1 LERPVIPF
9 FFLPEVIEF
18 RPLITSL
25 FDLIQKQFEVKFI
38 ETEELVQ
45 DALIFDLSSG
55 YPLKREV
62 YTKLGLLRP
71 CPELFQQG
79 LHICFETDLK
89 KIDPLASAFSILHC
103 LSEQN
108 LSDAVLDK
116 YGRLTYE
123 NSLYKAFHS
132 SYEDLVSPLFRIFLK
147 DYCHIENI
155 RSMAPR
161 SVILTHDIDF
171 LTSGFKQEFKFFLKN
186 PSWSLGKALFKHLF
200 GSKKIWNNISEIISL
215 ERTFG
220 VKSTF
225 YLLPNEGFVKNI
237 RQADYGPDIL
247 KSTAESILTDEMEV
261 GLHKSSSDHSYLD
274 EAAKFKR
281 SEPFTNRNHFLKYTY
296 PKSWKEMAVE
306 GVEVDTGLGW
316 SDAPGLRNGYPFPF
330 IPFVKPYGIQVVPLV
345 LMDTSFDNF
354 NQNSDIVESF
364 KKMIDQWN
372 NGYTVSVLFHNN
384 YLTPWSNKYFLDQ
397 YIEFLKYLTKE
408 GIEVKSTSQINS
420 EQSETI

>member
-1 LERPVIPF
+1 
-9 FFLPEVIEF
+9 
-18 RPLITSL
+18 
-25 FDLIQKQFEVKFI
+25 
-38 ETEELVQ
+38 
-45 DALIFDLSSG
+45 
-55 YPLKREV
+55 
-62 YTKLGLLRP
+62 
-71 CPELFQQG
+71 
-79 LHICFETDLK
+79 
-89 KIDPLASAFSILHC
+89 
-103 LSEQN
+103 
-108 LSDAVLDK
+108 
-116 YGRLTYE
+116 
-123 NSLYKAFHS
+123 
-132 SYEDLVSPLFRIFLK
+132 
-147 DYCHIENI
+147 
-155 RSMAPR
+155 
-161 SVILTHDIDF
+161 
-171 LTSGFKQEFKFFLKN
+171 
-186 PSWSLGKALFKHLF
+186 
-200 GSKKIWNNISEIISL
+200 
-215 ERTFG
+215 
-220 VKSTF
+220 
-225 YLLPNEGFVKNI
+225 
-237 RQADYGPDIL
+237 
-247 KSTAESILTDEMEV
+247 MEV

-397 YIEFLKYLTKE
+397 YIGFLKYLTKE
-408 GIEVKSTSQINS
+408 GIEVKSSSQINS